1 MHREAEKWT
10 RRSSRPIADCRVFKV
25 RQDNFTND
33 RTGDVG
39 DFFVIDAPAWSNV
52 IAVTKDRQLV
62 LIEQFRQGV
71 VQTVLEIPG
80 GMIDENEQPL
90 AAAKRELEE
99 ETGYRS
105 ENWVKLGESY
115 PNPAIQTNRMHHFLA
130 KDCELLGE
138 TNFDEH
144 EDIVLKLVPVDEI
157 GELISGGRFNHAL
170 AIAAFGFLNAAKI
183 EL

>member
-25 RQDNFTND
+25 RQDSFTND
-33 RTGDVG
+33 RTGDAG

-71 VQTVLEIPG
+71 VETVLEIPG

-115 PNPAIQTNRMHHFLA
+115 PNPAIQTNRMYHFLA
-130 KDCELLGE
+130 TDCELLGK

-144 EDIVLKLVPVDEI
+144 EDIVIKLVPVDEMS
-157 GELISGGRFNHAL
+157 ELITGGRFTHAL
-170 AIAAFGFLNAAKI
+170 AIAAFAFLNAAKI
-183 EL
+183 VL